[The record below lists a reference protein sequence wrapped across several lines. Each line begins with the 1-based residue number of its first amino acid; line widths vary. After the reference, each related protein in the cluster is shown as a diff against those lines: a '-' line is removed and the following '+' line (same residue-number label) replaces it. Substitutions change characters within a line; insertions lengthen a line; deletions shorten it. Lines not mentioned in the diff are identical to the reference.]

1 MGVKPFFSMNKEN
14 LLSIFKEI
22 ENGNNYGEKITLV
35 GATKYIPVEDINEAI
50 SLGLK
55 DVGENKPQEFR
66 DKIDSLLPVNYHFFG
81 RLQKNKVKYLIG
93 KCYLIHSVDSLELL
107 EEINRQSEK
116 SGIIQNVLIEVN
128 VGDENKT
135 GFSYNELENIL
146 NISKSLKNVC
156 VKGFMAMLKDTD
168 SEEELVSELTS
179 LRKNYDFFKEK
190 YDLSILSVGMS
201 NDYQLAI
208 KHGSNMIRVG
218 TKIFGRRY

>member
-1 MGVKPFFSMNKEN
+1 MNKDN

-93 KCYLIHSVDSLELL
+93 KCYLIHSVDSFELL

-116 SGIIQNVLIEVN
+116 NGIIQNVLIEVN

-135 GFSYNELENIL
+135 GFNYDELEKVL
-146 NISKSLKNVC
+146 DSSKSLKNIC

-168 SEEELVSELTS
+168 NQEELVSEITL